1 MGALLKFIFYSLA
14 FTWIYRNLILPM
26 FQPNKPQAP
35 PPSYRQN
42 DQYGAQDVSIK
53 PKSKNKGDE
62 GEYID
67 YEEIKQ

>member
-14 FTWIYRNLILPM
+14 FTWIYNNFLRPLFASI
-26 FQPNKPQAP
+26 AP
-35 PPSYRQN
+35 APKAHQN
-42 DQYGAQDVSIK
+42 HNQQNTTNTSQDVIIK
-53 PKSKNKGDE
+53 PKSKNDG